1 MKNTLIAISLA
12 LLASGCDNNSNRAK
26 DYKICTDAGM
36 GTKVVGGHSII
47 CTPPPFQ
54 CK

>member
-12 LLASGCDNNSNRAK
+12 LLVSGCDNNSKRAE
-26 DYKICTDAGM
+26 DYRICTGAGM
-36 GTKVVGGHSII
+36 DVKVVGDHSII